1 MILKFIRITLFI
13 TSFIFLT
20 GFIPFLSLLG
30 PSFTVFTSGSI
41 TKASAQYIVSKG
53 IKHSTGKNSLALVKE
68 KIEKKDDSNNL
79 NEELKQLVE
88 RRIELARKKLNLK
101 NINQ

>member
-1 MILKFIRITLFI
+1 MFYRYTKIFTILI
-13 TSFIFLT
+13 SFVFLT

-30 PSFTVFTSGSI
+30 PSFTVFTSGSL

-53 IKHSTGKNSLALVKE
+53 IKHSTGKDSLALVKE
-68 KIEKKDDSNNL
+68 KIEKKNDTNNL

-88 RRIELARKKLNLK
+88 KRIELARKKLNLK

>member
-1 MILKFIRITLFI
+1 MFYRYTKIFTILI
-13 TSFIFLT
+13 SFVFLT

-30 PSFTVFTSGSI
+30 PSFTVATSGSI
-41 TKASAQYIVSKG
+41 SKAGAQYFINKR

>member
-1 MILKFIRITLFI
+1 MFYRYTKIFTILI
-13 TSFIFLT
+13 SFVFLT